1 MFKRINHKLLF
12 ILALTTALLLALTSI
27 AMAAVWTDQADYVPG
42 SVVTISGDNSD
53 GAGYLPG
60 ETVHVDVVGPNGYTA
75 ACDAVANGEG
85 AWSCQVMLNGD
96 ESAVGE
102 YSYTA
107 TGQDSGVSQSGTFT
121 DSRTIT
127 RASITAGEDTIPDD
141 ASYLTVTGGSTIE
154 ATVNVTTDNAG
165 GNQNWR
171 STSWRIATTA
181 SGTST
186 CVDHTNHDGAGEY
199 SETFNITAPVASGTY
214 NVYFIAWRDDACSS
228 QPSNTY
234 ILSNAVV
241 VQEDTTPPVITPNIS
256 GTAGDNG
263 WYISDVTV
271 SWTVIDNE
279 STITS
284 MTGCDPTTIDYDT
297 TGVTLECSAIS
308 SGGTS
313 SESVTIKR
321 DATAPTISASVS
333 PDRPASGWWNIAS
346 GAPTV
351 SFTCNDATSGIA
363 SCPIP
368 YTFVEGENLSKSG
381 TAYDN
386 AGNSASAGVT
396 DIDVDLTA
404 PSISAS
410 VSPDRPASGWWNI
423 ASGAPTVSFTCNDAT
438 SGIASCPIPY
448 TFVEGENLSK
458 SGTAY
463 DNAGNSA
470 SAGVTDIDVDLT
482 APSITIT
489 SPANSGS
496 YDLNEPVASDY
507 SCSDTTS
514 GVASCSGTVANG
526 VNIDTGSV
534 GPKNFTVTATDIA
547 GNTTNTSASYSV
559 LYRTGD
565 MCLGSPEHQI
575 LQPINNDGSSVFK
588 QKSTV
593 PAKFRVCDYYGTSI
607 GTPGV
612 VSSFRLIQIS
622 NGTVSS
628 VDEAV
633 DSTTPDTAFRW
644 SPDGQQWIFNINTKS
659 LGAGKTYVYLITLND
674 GSTIQFQFGLK

>member
-1 MFKRINHKLLF
+1 MRRVTMFKRINHKLLF

-404 PSISAS
+404 PSI
-410 VSPDRPASGWWNI
+410 
-423 ASGAPTVSFTCNDAT
+423 
-438 SGIASCPIPY
+438 
-448 TFVEGENLSK
+448 
-458 SGTAY
+458 
-463 DNAGNSA
+463 
-470 SAGVTDIDVDLT
+470 
-482 APSITIT
+482 TIT